1 MASRRAVRGRRRAR
15 ALSADEADP
24 WTRLGKHQC
33 VPCCFTKSSYQ
44 INLRLQVLERL
55 VLMSAASQRGCGQRL
70 YFGNLDP
77 QVLHARGAAHS
88 RLLHS
93 LLLRRR

>member
-1 MASRRAVRGRRRAR
+1 MASLTSAVRGRAVGAR
-15 ALSADEADP
+15 SELTMHA
-24 WTRLGKHQC
+24 
-33 VPCCFTKSSYQ
+33 VPCLTSTCKF
-44 INLRLQVLERL
+44 LRL